1 MVNFELLIKS
11 DSFGLVVQITSLD
24 VACLQMT

>member
-1 MVNFELLIKS
+1 MLNFELLIES
-11 DSFGLVVQITSLD
+11 DSFGLVVQITGLD